1 MLKNFVFTAL
11 LLAMIATYLSYK
23 ELKQNRTPLAFAFT
37 SIGVIFFLFI
47 IGFTIDLFFN
57 TTPLLLHSPGL
68 LWILLALSVLLEG
81 FSLFKKNIP
90 GQLLAASLL
99 LFLVLPTI
107 LSIGIF
113 LLLIAIIELV
123 VVFIMYQKTKD
134 LGFK

>member
-11 LLAMIATYLSYK
+11 LLVMIATYLSYK
-23 ELKQNRTPLAFAFT
+23 ELKTNRTRLAFTFT
-37 SIGVIFFLFI
+37 CIGIIFFLFI
-47 IGFTIDLFFN
+47 TGFTIDFIFN
-57 TTPLLLHSPGL
+57 PTPLLLHLPGL
-68 LWILLALSVLLEG
+68 LWILLAISFFLEIY
-81 FSLFKKNIP
+81 SLYIKNIP
-90 GQLLAASLL
+90 GQLLSASLL

-123 VVFIMYQKTKD
+123 VVFIIYQKTKD